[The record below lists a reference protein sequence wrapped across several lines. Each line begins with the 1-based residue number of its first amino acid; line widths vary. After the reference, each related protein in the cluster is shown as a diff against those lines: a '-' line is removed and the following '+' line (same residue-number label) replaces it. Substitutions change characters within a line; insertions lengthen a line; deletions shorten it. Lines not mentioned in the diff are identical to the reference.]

1 MKTAIKLTFGTMLVA
16 AVAAPAQADFA
27 SRVAIN
33 GTLTYTEAS
42 NDGLSIG
49 DSVVYGG
56 AANFPQAR
64 RAEFIDSDMELDYGL
79 GLTYRLGNNSDSR
92 LFFSW
97 DRFGWGRDSSVAGV
111 HNLGIGANGNVTS
124 GMGHA
129 EVDYD
134 QYRLGVMHT
143 LHFGDKLDLTLNG
156 FLDYTKLDRDI
167 HEFAV
172 DATVPAAPSVHF
184 RHQHD
189 EMEGWGP
196 GFGAT
201 ARVTPFDWCPQLG
214 LFGGMNGAL
223 LWSDNEYHQ
232 TQVTSTGVAAD
243 YVLTPEDSDSLV
255 AKFDAEFGVDYQ
267 RLFHTSWMPVMF
279 KAALGL
285 QYTNIVNAF
294 KGGNQQLTIGNG
306 VFPLAGNEPIAV
318 TSAGRHD
325 FGRWGPFLRFSL
337 GGANS

>member
-42 NDGLSIG
+42 NDGMSVG
-49 DSVVYGG
+49 DSVLYPT
-56 AANFPQAR
+56 ANNFPQAR
-64 RAEFIDSDMELDYGL
+64 RAEFVDPDMELDYGL

-92 LFFSW
+92 LFFDW
-97 DRFGWGRDSSVAGV
+97 DRFGWGRDSNVGPQVANLALGGAFGV
-111 HNLGIGANGNVTS
+111 VSNGS
-124 GMGHA
+124 GH
-129 EVDYD
+129 VDIDYD
-134 QYRLGVMHT
+134 QFRLGVMHT

-172 DATVPAAPSVHF
+172 NNTVPAAPSVHF

-196 GFGAT
+196 GFGAE

-223 LWSDNEYHQ
+223 LWVDNEYNANF
-232 TQVTSTGVAAD
+232 VTSAAPTVNH

-255 AKFDAEFGVDYQ
+255 AKFDAQFGVDYQ

-285 QYTNIVNAF
+285 RYTNIVNAF
-294 KGGNQQLTIGNG
+294 KGGNTQSTTVLVGN
-306 VFPLAGNEPIAV
+306 VLNNAATP
-318 TSAGRHD
+318 AGRHD